1 MATFFISDTHF
12 GHPGA
17 LALYRR
23 PFASVPAMDEA
34 IVERWNDVV
43 KPEDHIWH
51 LGDFAIRQSEARMAD
66 LLAQLRGCKH
76 LVTGN
81 NDAAVTTSLAGWSS
95 VQSYAELLIGERLGV
110 LCHYA
115 FRTWRDMSRGAVNL
129 HGHSH
134 GRLKPLPRQV
144 DVGVDVWDFRPQPLE
159 RLLARGR
166 TTVATAG

>member
-81 NDAAVTTSLAGWSS
+81 NDAAVKTGVAGWSGVLTYS
-95 VQSYAELLIGERLGV
+95 VPLYGAVLGV
-110 LCHYA
+110 ARPH
-115 FRTWRDMSRGAVNL
+115 AV
-129 HGHSH
+129 
-134 GRLKPLPRQV
+134 
-144 DVGVDVWDFRPQPLE
+144 
-159 RLLARGR
+159 
-166 TTVATAG
+166 

>member
-66 LLAQLRGCKH
+66 LLAQLHGCKH

-95 VQSYAELLIGERLGV
+95 VQSYAELLIGERLV
-110 LCHYA
+110 VFFHYPFPPMRA
-115 FRTWRDMSRGAVNL
+115 MSPSAVNL
-129 HGHSH
+129 HGPTPS
-134 GRLKPLPRQV
+134 RPTPLP
-144 DVGVDVWDFRPQPLE
+144 PPAE
-159 RLLARGR
+159 SPP
-166 TTVATAG
+166 